1 MSAKKSFKEIIKS
14 SNKALLIG
22 IGGGGDIV
30 GNIPTA
36 EQNWPNI
43 KFAKLKCF
51 LGLIF
56 EKIMSV

>member
-30 GNIPTA
+30 GTIPTA
-36 EQNWPNI
+36 D
-43 KFAKLKCF
+43 L
-51 LGLIF
+51 LGLFGVECIF
-56 EKIMSV
+56 GGLSWERSV